1 MLKLEHL
8 TAAYP
13 DGTKPV
19 QDVSLCVEDGQRVA
33 LIGANGAGKTSLIL
47 SLVGVLPADGAVT
60 VDGLTLCPENLPALR
75 RKIGVVFQDPDDQL
89 FMPTVLED
97 VAFGLENQGL
107 PVERAR
113 QKAQAALDALNI
125 GALAGRTPLKLSGG
139 EKRMA
144 AIATILAMQPKIML
158 MDEPSTALD
167 PKNRRTLIRTLNA
180 LPVTKIIATH
190 DLDLVL
196 ETCDRVLLLHDGQI
210 AADGPAWEILRDR
223 ALLERH
229 SLELPFCLAGVP
241 ERAKKS

>member
-97 VAFGLENQGL
+97 VAFGLENQG
-107 PVERAR
+107 PPKGPGCAGCPEHR
-113 QKAQAALDALNI
+113 
-125 GALAGRTPLKLSGG
+125 GAGRAH
-139 EKRMA
+139 A
-144 AIATILAMQPKIML
+144 A
-158 MDEPSTALD
+158 EAL
-167 PKNRRTLIRTLNA
+167 RRRKA
-180 LPVTKIIATH
+180 HGRAGH
-190 DLDLVL
+190 RAGAGAD
-196 ETCDRVLLLHDGQI
+196 
-210 AADGPAWEILRDR
+210 AAG
-223 ALLERH
+223 
-229 SLELPFCLAGVP
+229 AG
-241 ERAKKS
+241 